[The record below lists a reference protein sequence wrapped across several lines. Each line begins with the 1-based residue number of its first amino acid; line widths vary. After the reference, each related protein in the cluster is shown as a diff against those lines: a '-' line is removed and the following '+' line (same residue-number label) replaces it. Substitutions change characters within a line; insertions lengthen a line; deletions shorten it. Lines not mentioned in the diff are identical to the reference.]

1 MPLYSADN
9 KARRRE
15 NKHGAFYDLFR
26 CAGVHYFTRE
36 YVVEQS
42 SLKVFFYLKE
52 TFSNRHTVYMQV

>member
-26 CAGVHYFTRE
+26 CAGVQYFTRE
-36 YVVEQS
+36 YAVEQS
-42 SLKVFFYLKE
+42 SLNFFLDAFNLAQKFE
-52 TFSNRHTVYMQV
+52 N